1 MPRKYTHIKQYED
14 LILQLKE
21 EGYSHREI
29 GEMTGFTKDEIRGL
43 IKRRN
48 RMTRKIEEGY
58 VPKPKGRPRVRP
70 ITTEE
75 ELRKEL
81 KKLQMENELL
91 RDFLLETERK

>member
-29 GEMTGFTKDEIRGL
+29 GEMTGFTKVQIRGL

-48 RMTRKIEEGY
+48 RMSRKSEEGY

-81 KKLQMENELL
+81 ERLQMENELL
-91 RDFLLETERK
+91 RDFLSETERK

>member
-48 RMTRKIEEGY
+48 RMSRKIEEGY

-70 ITTEE
+70 ITAEE

>member
-29 GEMTGFTKDEIRGL
+29 GEMTGFTKEQIRGL

-48 RMTRKIEEGY
+48 RMSRKSEEGY

-81 KKLQMENELL
+81 ERLQMENDLL
-91 RDFLLETERK
+91 RDFLSEIERK

>member
-29 GEMTGFTKDEIRGL
+29 GEMTGFTKEQIRGL

-48 RMTRKIEEGY
+48 RMSRKSEEGY

-81 KKLQMENELL
+81 ERLQMENELL